1 MGLFVTQLQQV
12 DTGTNIIWN
21 EFWIPTYFLCVDI
34 SNVYGAYKDYVY
46 IQRDNCAGTINLF
59 CK

>member
-21 EFWIPTYFLCVDI
+21 EFWIPTYFLCMDI
-34 SNVYGAYKDYVY
+34 SNEYGESKDYVY
-46 IQRDNCAGTINLF
+46 IQRDNCVGTINLF